1 MKKNERRRFIGLLG
15 SAFALVSMDLRGM
28 IFPYSTEFQQD
39 MSGKVLKL
47 KGNPGS
53 GVIRWDVITIG
64 NLSRNRYWG
73 ESDEKPLRSAIC
85 TCTVISGKNF
95 HILVDPSLKDK
106 DSMAAEL
113 DRRTGLTIGEIDTV
127 FITHRHDDHL
137 FGIRHFMN
145 ASWIAGPEVAKALN
159 ESNLYSKRFEPADA
173 RLMGTIDV
181 IHTPG
186 HTYDHYSLRFDC
198 DGFSVLVAGD
208 AVATK
213 DYWEE
218 RRMYYNVAD
227 MEQSRITMEKINM
240 ISDIIVP
247 GHDNYFIIS

>member
-1 MKKNERRRFIGLLG
+1 
-15 SAFALVSMDLRGM
+15 MDLRGM

-95 HILVDPSLKDK
+95 HILVDPSLKVK

-113 DRRTGLTIGEIDTV
+113 DRRTGLTIG
-127 FITHRHDDHL
+127 
-137 FGIRHFMN
+137 
-145 ASWIAGPEVAKALN
+145 
-159 ESNLYSKRFEPADA
+159 
-173 RLMGTIDV
+173 RLIQC
-181 IHTPG
+181 
-186 HTYDHYSLRFDC
+186 L
-198 DGFSVLVAGD
+198 
-208 AVATK
+208 
-213 DYWEE
+213 
-218 RRMYYNVAD
+218 
-227 MEQSRITMEKINM
+227 
-240 ISDIIVP
+240 
-247 GHDNYFIIS
+247 